1 MTGFEPRISGIGSD
15 CSTNWATTTSQQFV
29 CLLVVCCYYEML
41 FVWMEEGCHVV
52 ANTSETF
59 PEWPDFSKLK
69 IFGRFFWGLFWFG
82 KHFNL
87 LWQLD
92 CCRVK
97 FSFLWMLGTLNI
109 YKLGHLVTLSC
120 PLIAWSYGGGGG
132 TQINMLFIPDQML
145 GFIFLQLW
153 PKDGFDKKLFLS
165 KNQKIQERAF
175 FLSFF
180 FFSFFLFTWNFVQ
193 NVIRVFSLQL
203 GNLFFKA
210 FQPFWRHYFTY
221 FKPISAHQWMLSLSF
236 LISRLKVSIC

>member
-1 MTGFEPRISGIGSD
+1 MTRVVEEYNLKK
-15 CSTNWATTTSQQFV
+15 TNDGNWNTMMTEKTWCCKTSRWGQRLQASAATT
-29 CLLVVCCYYEML
+29 
-41 FVWMEEGCHVV
+41 G
-52 ANTSETF
+52 
-59 PEWPDFSKLK
+59 
-69 IFGRFFWGLFWFG
+69 
-82 KHFNL
+82 
-87 LWQLD
+87 
-92 CCRVK
+92 
-97 FSFLWMLGTLNI
+97 
-109 YKLGHLVTLSC
+109 
-120 PLIAWSYGGGGG
+120 SYGGGGG